1 MTNPPVD
8 GKEKDWPSSF
18 CEEFWILMDF
28 EANLI
33 FSPFNCRKTKK
44 KYNARDYSL
53 SSGNG
58 NCKKKVSLPL
68 VGQQA
73 ERAFTPFA
81 KKKKMPAEKAY
92 YAAES
97 DVRYVDFLL
106 SEESA
111 TITNVTQTDI
121 LTDAG
126 VPLRSVFFKR
136 YFFAFFTRSGQWCC
150 SVTGSGWS
158 IAHTRQRSKKWRA
171 LQTNKKK
178 KGYFTLYDSPSV
190 KSFEKYALV
199 SRIMWNS
206 RKKNKYF
213 DPPPPQRK
221 ALAPFP
227 SPTNHSCVHP
237 AHGNW
242 TIWVLSESRFF

>member
-1 MTNPPVD
+1 MPETTLCLQ
-8 GKEKDWPSSF
+8 GMET
-18 CEEFWILMDF
+18 
-28 EANLI
+28 A
-33 FSPFNCRKTKK
+33 
-44 KYNARDYSL
+44 
-53 SSGNG
+53 
-58 NCKKKVSLPL
+58 KKKVSLPL

-136 YFFAFFTRSGQWCC
+136 YFFCIFYQVRAMVLQCHRIWMVNCAHASAFQ
-150 SVTGSGWS
+150 
-158 IAHTRQRSKKWRA
+158 KKNGERCEPA
-171 LQTNKKK
+171 KRK
-178 KGYFTLYDSPSV
+178 KGISHCTTHL
-190 KSFEKYALV
+190 L
-199 SRIMWNS
+199 
-206 RKKNKYF
+206 
-213 DPPPPQRK
+213 
-221 ALAPFP
+221 
-227 SPTNHSCVHP
+227 
-237 AHGNW
+237 
-242 TIWVLSESRFF
+242 